1 MHIER
6 ELFKIAESQAEGK
19 EVIILLGPRQVGKS
33 YILKWLKRKIE
44 NQKIKASFFDLEN
57 PETLLRFN
65 RSDAEVFRL
74 LTESGRVVFIDEFH
88 YLKNASKLFKAVY
101 DSRHRVKIFASGSS
115 SIEIHKHLKESLA
128 GRRSLLKVVPLTIH
142 ELENKMGKKAWDYY
156 LRFGGLPGVINKKN
170 ENERM
175 SHLQELI
182 QAYLIKDIKGLIKE
196 ENVRA
201 FNMLLYLLAQSQG
214 SLVSVENLAREI
226 GLTARSIQKY
236 IDIMQHT
243 FVLGV
248 LSSFSNNLGNELK
261 KSKKYYLYDIG
272 IRNAL
277 VKDFRR
283 FSRREDKGCVLETAV
298 YLSLTSNL
306 MPNEDLKFWRTR
318 DGKEVDFILIRDRQ
332 PIPIEVKSNLKK
344 MIVPNGLE
352 TFLKKYPDVSQ
363 AYVVNN
369 SLEGEMKYQKT
380 KVRFIHWS
388 QCSRDVI
395 K

>member
-1 MHIER
+1 MHIDR
-6 ELFKIAESQAEGK
+6 DLFKVAEDHSKGK

-33 YILKWLKRKIE
+33 YILKWLKKKFEKEEI
-44 NQKIKASFFDLEN
+44 QTTFFDLEN
-57 PETLLRFN
+57 PDTLIQFN
-65 RSDAEVFRL
+65 QPDTEVFKL
-74 LTESGRVVFIDEFH
+74 LTKSGRIIFMDEFH

-101 DSRHRVKIFASGSS
+101 DSKHRVKIFASGSS

-128 GRRSLLKVVPLTIH
+128 GRRYLIKVVPLTVK
-142 ELENKMGKKAWDYY
+142 ELEKKIGKKAHEYY

-170 ENERM
+170 RQERM
-175 SHLQELI
+175 SYLQELI

-196 ENVRA
+196 ENIRA

-214 SLVSVENLAREI
+214 SLVSVESLSRAI

-248 LSSFSNNLGNELK
+248 LSSFSRNLGNELK

-272 IRNAL
+272 IRNAII
-277 VKDFRR
+277 KDFRGLAQR
-283 FSRREDKGCVLETAV
+283 DDKGCVLESAV
-298 YLSLTSNL
+298 YLNLTSNL
-306 MPNEDLKFWRTR
+306 MSNEDLKFWRTR
-318 DGKEVDFILIRDRQ
+318 DGKEVDFVLIRDRQ

-344 MIVPNGLE
+344 MNVPKGLE
-352 TFLKKYPDVSQ
+352 AFLRKYPNVSK

-369 SLEGEMKYQKT
+369 SLEGEMKHQKT
-380 KVRFIHWS
+380 KIQFVHWS
-388 QCSRDVI
+388 QYTSKEI